1 MSYRR
6 LVILY
11 GSQTGTAE
19 DVAER
24 IGRQARRYRFC
35 VSVMAM
41 NDYPVKELIKEKLVL
56 FVCATTGQGE
66 EPDNMKRFW
75 SFLLRKSL
83 PHTSL
88 KALTYTVIGLGD
100 STYLKFNFTAKRLR
114 RRLDQLGAKCG
125 VEPLHAD
132 EQHELGAD
140 GMIDPW
146 LEGFWKFVLGLHPLP
161 VGCPPLSDDE
171 LPVPKYTVLGD
182 TEVITNP
189 SIAKENV
196 FFGILISNERVTSRE
211 HFQDVRLI
219 KLDVGGLAV
228 DFDPGDI
235 VVVHPENCKEDV
247 EEFFRLF
254 GLDASM
260 SFMVAPTQ
268 DNTPLPPV
276 LAGEIE
282 LGECV
287 RKYFDLTYIPKR
299 SFFEVFWHF
308 AKSDL
313 EKQRLREFSTA
324 AGQEDLVDYAI
335 RPRRTVLE
343 VFADFQETTVNVPLA
358 YLFDL
363 IPPIRPRSFSIAN
376 SLLSYPGQIHILAAI
391 VNFHTTL
398 KKPRRGL
405 CTTYL
410 ANLDPSGHPAVAF
423 SVKKG
428 SLRMPPDNVPVIM
441 VGPGTGCAPFRAM
454 IQDRTMRGIGQNYLF
469 FGSRSAKAD
478 FFFENEWTYLEALGL
493 LELVT
498 AFSRDQDHKIYVQHR
513 IAEHKDKIWKL
524 INNDGVMYIAGNA
537 KDMVPSVRAAFK
549 SVLVDPGSLSDPI
562 ADELIT
568 SLEKCKR
575 LQIEAWS

>member
-247 EEFFRLF
+247 KEFFRLF

-287 RKYFDLTYIPKR
+287 RKYFDLTYIPK
-299 SFFEVFWHF
+299 SF
-308 AKSDL
+308 
-313 EKQRLREFSTA
+313 
-324 AGQEDLVDYAI
+324 
-335 RPRRTVLE
+335 RPAECSATSH
-343 VFADFQETTVNVPLA
+343 A
-358 YLFDL
+358 
-363 IPPIRPRSFSIAN
+363 S
-376 SLLSYPGQIHILAAI
+376 
-391 VNFHTTL
+391 
-398 KKPRRGL
+398 
-405 CTTYL
+405 
-410 ANLDPSGHPAVAF
+410 
-423 SVKKG
+423 
-428 SLRMPPDNVPVIM
+428 
-441 VGPGTGCAPFRAM
+441 FRAV
-454 IQDRTMRGIGQNYLF
+454 
-469 FGSRSAKAD
+469 SS
-478 FFFENEWTYLEALGL
+478 
-493 LELVT
+493 
-498 AFSRDQDHKIYVQHR
+498 
-513 IAEHKDKIWKL
+513 
-524 INNDGVMYIAGNA
+524 
-537 KDMVPSVRAAFK
+537 
-549 SVLVDPGSLSDPI
+549 
-562 ADELIT
+562 
-568 SLEKCKR
+568 
-575 LQIEAWS
+575 